1 MTISAIAP
9 ILSYSSDSSFS
20 YRSNLSRLRKKD
32 SDPDKKSETTITP
45 AYNIITTNDCNNVA
59 AAYTTSVVRS
69 SFTAYA

>member
-9 ILSYSSDSSFS
+9 ILSNNSDSSFS
-20 YRSNLSRLRKKD
+20 YRAGFSRIRKKE
-32 SDPDKKSETTITP
+32 SDTDKKSGTTIDP
-45 AYNIITTNDCNNVA
+45 AYNIITSDSYNNAA

>member
-9 ILSYSSDSSFS
+9 ILSYSSGSSFS
-20 YRSNLSRLRKKD
+20 YGSNLPHLRKKD
-32 SDPDKKSETTITP
+32 SETDKKSEATITP
-45 AYNIITTNDCNNVA
+45 AYNIVTSNSFNDAA